1 MKVIIED
8 KLYDTEKSEL
18 IYTNKFSKRRYYM
31 TPHRNFFV
39 VYGNGKAASKTE
51 DDIKLLLGEND
62 VNKYLE
68 LFEAPEE
75 A

>member
-1 MKVIIED
+1 MKVIIEG

-18 IYTNKFSKRRYYM
+18 IYTDKFRMRRYYM

>member
-1 MKVIIED
+1 M
-8 KLYDTEKSEL
+8 YDTDKSEL
-18 IYTNKFSKRRYYM
+18 IYTNKFMMRRYYM
-31 TPHRNFFV
+31 TQHRNFFV
-39 VYGNGKAASKTE
+39 VYANGKADTKTE

-62 VNKYLE
+62 VEKYLE